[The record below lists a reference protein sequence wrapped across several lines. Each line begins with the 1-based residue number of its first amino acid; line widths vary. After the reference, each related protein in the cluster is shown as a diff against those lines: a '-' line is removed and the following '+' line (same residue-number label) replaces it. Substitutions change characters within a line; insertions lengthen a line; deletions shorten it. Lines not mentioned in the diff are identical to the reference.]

1 MTSAPSLRDERGTT
15 LMEVVVALGAG
26 TVVLFALSTIVITTL
41 HGANRVSARVDAN
54 QRARLTMTRIV
65 DQLHSACVAPQI
77 APIQE
82 GSSGTTLIFVH
93 QTGSAVAPTP
103 VKSKI
108 VLEGGTLTQYD
119 YAATSG
125 SAPKWEYATTPS
137 PSLGRRL
144 MTKISPIAPSTSI
157 FGYYSYASGQ
167 GSPTPLETPLNA
179 ERAATAAKVGI
190 AFSAA
195 PLSTPVK
202 DAGAATQIQGSA
214 QLRLTPPSFSGGGVN
229 LPCQ

>member
-1 MTSAPSLRDERGTT
+1 MSSLTSLRDERGTT
-15 LMEVVVALGAG
+15 LMVVVVALGAG

-77 APIQE
+77 APILE
-82 GSSGTTLIFVH
+82 GSTGTRLIFVH
-93 QTGSAVAPTP
+93 QTGSAVALTP
-103 VKSKI
+103 IKSEI
-108 VLEGGTLTQYD
+108 VLSGGTLTQFD
-119 YAATSG
+119 YPATGG

-137 PSLGRRL
+137 PPLGRQL

-157 FGYYSYASGQ
+157 FGYYAYASGQ
-167 GSPTPLETPLNA
+167 ISPTPLEVPLSS
-179 ERAATAAKVGI
+179 EVAATAVKVGV
-190 AFSAA
+190 AFAAA

-202 DAGAATQIQGSA
+202 DAKAATPIQGTA
-214 QLRLTPPSFSGGGVN
+214 LVRLTPPSFSSGAVN

>member
-1 MTSAPSLRDERGTT
+1 MTRVPSLCQERGTT

-82 GSSGTTLIFVH
+82 GSTGTTLIFVH

-125 SAPKWEYATTPS
+125 SAPKWEYATTAS
-137 PSLGRRL
+137 SSRRL

-167 GSPTPLETPLNA
+167 ISPTPLEMPLNA
-179 ERAATAAKVGI
+179 ERAATAVKVGI

-195 PLSTPVK
+195 PLSAPVN
-202 DAGAATQIQGSA
+202 DAAAATQIQGSA
-214 QLRLTPPSFSGGGVN
+214 QLRLTPPSFSSGGVN

>member
-1 MTSAPSLRDERGTT
+1 MSRPPSLRDERGTT

-82 GSSGTTLIFVH
+82 GSTGTTLIFVH

-103 VKSKI
+103 VRSEI
-108 VLEGGTLTQYD
+108 VLAGGTLTQYD
-119 YAATSG
+119 YPATG
-125 SAPKWEYATTPS
+125 GAAPKWEYATTPS
-137 PSLGRRL
+137 PLQGRRL
-144 MTKISPIAPSTSI
+144 MTKLSPVAPASGI

-167 GSPTPLETPLNA
+167 ISPTPLETPLNT
-179 ERAATAAKVGI
+179 ERAATAVKVGI

-202 DAGAATQIQGSA
+202 DPKAATPIQGTA
-214 QLRLTPPSFSGGGVN
+214 LVRLTPPSFSSGAVN

>member
-1 MTSAPSLRDERGTT
+1 MTFPLSLRDQRGTT

-41 HGANRVSARVDAN
+41 HGADRVSARVDAN
-54 QRARLTMTRIV
+54 QRARLTMTKVV

-82 GSSGTTLIFVH
+82 GSGGNELIFIH

-103 VKSKI
+103 VKSKV

-119 YAATSG
+119 YAATGG
-125 SAPKWEYATTPS
+125 SAPKWEWAATPS
-137 PSLGRRL
+137 PPLGRRL

-157 FGYYSYASGQ
+157 FGYYSYVSGQ
-167 GSPTPLETPLNA
+167 VSATPLETPLNA
-179 ERAATAAKVGI
+179 ERAATAVRVGI
-190 AFSAA
+190 AFSAT

-202 DAGAATQIQGSA
+202 DANASTKIQGSA
-214 QLRLTPPSFSGGGVN
+214 LLRLTPPSFSNGGVN